1 MSGEA
6 AEGSGSTLAPA
17 RRPLRA
23 RIHRQL
29 NPEGRMTP
37 TAHFLIA
44 AILIAT
50 ILAIAETEPLAA
62 QGNEHWFRAAE
73 LGFAAIFTIEYGL
86 RLWCAPEAGMS
97 RPRWMRTP
105 TAIIDLVAILGSLLP
120 FVGANAMLLRM
131 LRVVRMVRIAKL
143 GRFSR
148 AFSITE
154 RALRSRA
161 SHIGVA
167 MMLFVFFLVAAATLI
182 YLVEGETQPDKFGS
196 IPRSLWWTAV
206 TMTTVGYGD
215 VVPATVFGKIL
226 AALISI
232 GGIVL
237 IAIPTGIM
245 AAAFS
250 DEFAEEER
258 LRAARLE
265 EGRQ

>member
-1 MSGEA
+1 M
-6 AEGSGSTLAPA
+6 TVPM
-17 RRPLRA
+17 RRRV
-23 RIHRQL
+23 HRQL
-29 NPEGRMTP
+29 SPEGRMTP
-37 TAHFLIA
+37 AARFLIA

-50 ILAIAETEPLAA
+50 ALAIAETEPELVAGGRDA
-62 QGNEHWFRAAE
+62 WFRAAE
-73 LGFAAIFTIEYGL
+73 LVFAAIFSVEYAL
-86 RLWCAPEAGMS
+86 RLWCAPETGMT
-97 RPRWMRTP
+97 RLRWMRTP

-120 FVGANAMLLRM
+120 FVGANTMLLRL

-154 RALRSRA
+154 RALRTRA
-161 SHIGVA
+161 SHMAVA
-167 MMLFVFFLVAAATLI
+167 FMLFMFFLVGAATLI
-182 YLVEGETQPDKFGS
+182 YLIEGDHQPDKFGS

-215 VVPATVFGKIL
+215 VVPATPLGKAM

-245 AAAFS
+245 AASFS
-250 DEFAEEER
+250 DEFAAEEQR
-258 LRAARLE
+258 RAAARG
-265 EGRQ
+265 EGRKE